1 MSTVQGSQHSE
12 HNNRRVAPLVLF
24 ALGVV
29 FGDIGTSPLY
39 ALRECFAGGHGIAIS
54 QDNVFGILSLI
65 FWSLIIVISIEYVA
79 YVMRADNHGEGG
91 IFALLTL
98 ILSRGNIRGKQLRLI
113 TALGLLGTALFYGD
127 GVLTPAI
134 SVVSA
139 VEGLKI
145 ATPIFDQYVIPIT
158 VCLLVLLF
166 VFQSRG
172 SSVVGSVFG
181 PIMVLWFLTLAVL
194 GSSWII
200 EVPEVL
206 KSVNPIYAVNF
217 FLINKLTGFIVL
229 GSVFLVVTGGEALY
243 ADVGHFGKLPI
254 RIAWF
259 SVALPAL
266 LINYFGQGA
275 LLIRNPESLVNP
287 FYLLS
292 PSWGLYPL
300 VLLSTAATIIASHA
314 VITGAFSLTR
324 QALQLGYIP
333 RLHVSHTSHHEIGQV
348 YVPIVNWILL
358 VCTVG
363 VVIGFG
369 SSGGIAGAYGLSVVL
384 LMVVTTILMFICSRK
399 IWGWPLLVSGL
410 ILLSMLSIDITFL
423 GSNLL
428 KFKQG
433 AWFPL
438 LIASLLYFVFIT
450 WKRGRTILGDK
461 IRREQLPMN
470 LLLSD
475 LDKNPTFRVPGT
487 AVFMASN
494 ALGVPRTLLHNLK
507 HNRVLHER
515 VILLTILT
523 EDLPRVSTHKRIEI
537 NELGHN
543 FIRIIAH
550 YGFMETP
557 NVPNILDLA
566 RNHGLEYV
574 PNDTTFFLGRETL
587 VLGRSRHMYK
597 FQKHL
602 FIFMSRIAQDATQH
616 FGIPTNR
623 AIEIGIQVEI

>member
-1 MSTVQGSQHSE
+1 MSTVQGSLNSE
-12 HNNRRVAPLVLF
+12 HQKKSIAPLVLF
-24 ALGVV
+24 AIGVV

-39 ALRECFAGGHGIAIS
+39 ALRECFAGGHGIGIS
-54 QDNVFGILSLI
+54 QENVFGVLSLI
-65 FWSLIIVISIEYVA
+65 FWSLIIIISIKYVA
-79 YVMRADNHGEGG
+79 FVMRADNHGEGG

-98 ILSRGNIRGKQLRLI
+98 IVSSGNIRGRQLRLI
-113 TALGLLGTALFYGD
+113 TAFGLFGTALFYGD
-127 GVLTPAI
+127 GILTPAI

-145 ATPIFDQYVIPIT
+145 ATPIFDDYVVPIT
-158 VCLLVLLF
+158 VFILVGLF
-166 VFQSRG
+166 IFQSRG

-181 PIMVLWFLTLAVL
+181 PVMVIWFLTLAIL
-194 GSSWII
+194 GSRLIL
-200 EVPEVL
+200 EFPDVL
-206 KSVNPIYAVNF
+206 KSINPIYGVNF
-217 FLINKLTGFIVL
+217 FLINKVTGFFVL

-243 ADVGHFGKLPI
+243 ADIGHFGKLPI

-259 SVALPAL
+259 SIALPAL
-266 LINYFGQGA
+266 LLNYFGQGA
-275 LLIRNPESLVNP
+275 LLIQSPESLVNP

-300 VLLSTAATIIASHA
+300 VLLSTGATIIASQA

-324 QALQLGYIP
+324 QALHLGYIP

-358 VCTVG
+358 IGTVG

-369 SSGGIAGAYGLSVVL
+369 SSGGIAGAYGLAVVL
-384 LMVVTTILMFICSRK
+384 LMVVTTILLFICARR
-399 IWGWPLLVSGL
+399 IWGWTLLLAGLVVLSLLLV
-410 ILLSMLSIDITFL
+410 DFAFL

-428 KFKQG
+428 KFGEG

-438 LIASLLYFVFIT
+438 LITFLLYFVFIT
-450 WKRGRTILGDK
+450 WKRGRTILGDR

-475 LDKNPTFRVPGT
+475 LDKNPPLRVPGT
-487 AVFMASN
+487 AVFMSSN
-494 ALGVPRTLLHNLK
+494 PLGVPRTLLHNFK

-523 EDLPRVSTHKRIEI
+523 EEVPRVPTHKRIEI

-543 FIRIIAH
+543 FFRIMAH

-557 NVPNILDLA
+557 NVPNILNLA
-566 RNHGLEYV
+566 SNHGLEYV

-587 VLGRSRHMYK
+587 VLGSSRSMYR

>member
-12 HNNRRVAPLVLF
+12 HKNRRVAPLVLF

-65 FWSLIIVISIEYVA
+65 FWSLIIVISVKYVA
-79 YVMRADNHGEGG
+79 FVMRADNHGEGG

-113 TALGLLGTALFYGD
+113 TAFGLLGTALFYGD
-127 GVLTPAI
+127 GILTPAI
-134 SVVSA
+134 SVISA

-145 ATPIFDQYVIPIT
+145 ATPIFDNYVVPIT

-181 PIMVLWFLTLAVL
+181 PIMILWFLTLSIL

-217 FLINKLTGFIVL
+217 FLINKLTGFFVL

-243 ADVGHFGKLPI
+243 ADIGHFGKLPI

-259 SVALPAL
+259 SIALPAL
-266 LINYFGQGA
+266 LLNYFGQGA
-275 LLIRNPESLVNP
+275 LLIRNPESLINP

-300 VLLSTAATIIASHA
+300 VLLSTAATIIASQA

-333 RLHVSHTSHHEIGQV
+333 RLDISHTSHHEIGQV

-358 VCTVG
+358 VGTVG
-363 VVIGFG
+363 VVIGFR
-369 SSGGIAGAYGLSVVL
+369 SSGGIAGAYGLAVVL
-384 LMVVTTILMFICSRK
+384 LMVVTTILLFICSRR
-399 IWGWPLLVSGL
+399 IWGWTLLIAGLVVLPLLLV
-410 ILLSMLSIDITFL
+410 DFAFL

-428 KFKQG
+428 KFNEG

-438 LIASLLYFVFIT
+438 LITFLLYFVFIT
-450 WKRGRTILGDK
+450 WKRGRTMLGDK

-475 LDKNPTFRVPGT
+475 LDKNPTLRVPGT
-487 AVFMASN
+487 AVFMSSN
-494 ALGVPRTLLHNLK
+494 PLGVPRTLLHNLK

>member
-39 ALRECFAGGHGIAIS
+39 ALRECFAGGHGIVIS

>member
-39 ALRECFAGGHGIAIS
+39 ALRECFAAGHGIAIS
-54 QDNVFGILSLI
+54 QDNVFGILSLV
-65 FWSLIIVISIEYVA
+65 FWSLIIVISVKYVA
-79 YVMRADNHGEGG
+79 FVMRADNHGEGG

-113 TALGLLGTALFYGD
+113 TAFGLLGTALFYGD
-127 GVLTPAI
+127 GILTPAI
-134 SVVSA
+134 SVISA

-145 ATPIFDQYVIPIT
+145 ATPVFDNYVIPIT

-181 PIMVLWFLTLAVL
+181 PIMVLWFLTLSIL

-217 FLINKLTGFIVL
+217 FLINKLTGFFVL

-243 ADVGHFGKLPI
+243 ADIGHFGKLPI

-259 SVALPAL
+259 SIALPAL
-266 LINYFGQGA
+266 LLNYFGQGA
-275 LLIRNPESLVNP
+275 LLIRNPESLINP

-300 VLLSTAATIIASHA
+300 VLLSTAATIIASQA

-324 QALQLGYIP
+324 QALHLGYIP

-358 VCTVG
+358 VGTVG

-369 SSGGIAGAYGLSVVL
+369 SSGGIAGAYGLAVVL
-384 LMVVTTILMFICSRK
+384 LMVVTTILMFICSRR
-399 IWGWPLLVSGL
+399 IWGWTLLIAGLVVLSLLLV
-410 ILLSMLSIDITFL
+410 DFAFL

-428 KFKQG
+428 KFNEG

-438 LIASLLYFVFIT
+438 LITLLLYFVFIT
-450 WKRGRTILGDK
+450 WKRGRTILGDR

-475 LDKNPTFRVPGT
+475 LDKNPPLRVPGT
-487 AVFMASN
+487 AVFMSSN
-494 ALGVPRTLLHNLK
+494 PLGVPRTLLHNFK

-515 VILLTILT
+515 VILLTIVA
-523 EDLPRVSTHKRIEI
+523 EEVPRVPTQERIEI

-543 FIRIIAH
+543 FFRILAH

>member
-39 ALRECFAGGHGIAIS
+39 ALRECFAAGHGIAIS
-54 QDNVFGILSLI
+54 QDNVFGILSLV
-65 FWSLIIVISIEYVA
+65 FWSLIIVISVKYVA
-79 YVMRADNHGEGG
+79 FVMRADNHGEGG

-113 TALGLLGTALFYGD
+113 TAFGLLGTALFYGD
-127 GVLTPAI
+127 GILTPAI
-134 SVVSA
+134 SVISA

-145 ATPIFDQYVIPIT
+145 ATPVFDNYVIPIT

-181 PIMVLWFLTLAVL
+181 PIMVLWFLTLSIL

-217 FLINKLTGFIVL
+217 FLINKLTGFFVL

-243 ADVGHFGKLPI
+243 ADIGHFGKLPI

-259 SVALPAL
+259 SIALPAL
-266 LINYFGQGA
+266 LLNYFGQGA
-275 LLIRNPESLVNP
+275 LLIRNPESLINP

-300 VLLSTAATIIASHA
+300 VLLSTAATIIASQA

-324 QALQLGYIP
+324 QALHLGYIP

-358 VCTVG
+358 VGTVG

-369 SSGGIAGAYGLSVVL
+369 SSGGIAGAYGLAVVL
-384 LMVVTTILMFICSRK
+384 LMVVTTILMFICSRR
-399 IWGWPLLVSGL
+399 IWGWTLLIAGLVVLSLLLV
-410 ILLSMLSIDITFL
+410 DFAFL

-428 KFKQG
+428 KFNEG

-438 LIASLLYFVFIT
+438 LITLLLYFVFIT
-450 WKRGRTILGDK
+450 WKRGRTILGDR

-475 LDKNPTFRVPGT
+475 LDKNPPLRVPGT
-487 AVFMASN
+487 AVFMSSN
-494 ALGVPRTLLHNLK
+494 PLGVPRTLLHNFK

-515 VILLTILT
+515 VILLTIVA
-523 EDLPRVSTHKRIEI
+523 EEVPRVSTQKRIEI

-543 FIRIIAH
+543 FFRILAH